1 MTTTGSVDTATAALR
16 RAIYYLDRSL
26 APAPKVRA
34 FRTALSVVEGLGDD
48 ELDRHLAARSIT
60 ELDGIGPSTGAVITE
75 AFGDGSKPGYLSKLE
90 ASTRL
95 EVGEGA
101 ELRTRLRGDC
111 HLHSTWS
118 DGGASIEDMARTAID
133 LGHEYIVLT
142 DHSPRLTIAH
152 GLSQE
157 RLDEQRVEV
166 ERLNELLSPFR
177 ILRGVEVDILEDGTL
192 DHSDEVLAGLDIVVA
207 SVHSKLKMPADQ
219 MTRRMVMA
227 VANPNVDILGH
238 CTGRQ
243 IVGTHCIAVHGG
255 VVMGRHIAGRHH
267 VLGEDASKGGAGRD
281 SLPAGERREGF
292 QDDAAGFFHREGFA
306 GVGRTAAIVQIH
318 VRIPRRRQSQLIT
331 YSAGCR
337 QHGLLCRTAH

>member
-1 MTTTGSVDTATAALR
+1 MAPMTGSVSTASAALR
-16 RAIYYLDRSL
+16 RAVYYLDRSL

-34 FRTALSVVEGLGDD
+34 FRTALGVVEALGDA
-48 ELDRHLAARSIT
+48 ELDRHLAAGTIT

-75 AFGDGSKPGYLSKLE
+75 AFGSKPGYLAKLE
-90 ASTRL
+90 ASTAI
-95 EVGEGA
+95 EAGEGA
-101 ELRTRLRGDC
+101 DLRARLRGDC

-118 DGGASIEDMARTAID
+118 DGGASIEEMARTAIT

-192 DHSDEVLAGLDIVVA
+192 DHADAVLADLDIVVA
-207 SVHSKLKMPADQ
+207 SVHSKLKMPAEQ

-227 VANPNVDILGH
+227 VANPHVDILGH

-243 IVGTHCIAVHGG
+243 IVGTPRAPSTFDAEMVFAACAKFGTAVEINCRPERQDPPDELLELALDWDCMVSIDTDAHAPGQMEWQISGCDKAVRHG
-255 VVMGRHIAGRHH
+255 ID
-267 VLGEDASKGGAGRD
+267 DASIINVRSA
-281 SLPAGERREGF
+281 
-292 QDDAAGFFHREGFA
+292 DDLLAWAA
-306 GVGRTAAIVQIH
+306 
-318 VRIPRRRQSQLIT
+318 S
-331 YSAGCR
+331 
-337 QHGLLCRTAH
+337 

>member
-48 ELDRHLAARSIT
+48 ELDHHLAARSIT

-207 SVHSKLKMPADQ
+207 SVHSKLKMPAEQ

-243 IVGTHCIAVHGG
+243 IVGTPRAPSQFDAEIVFAACARFGTAVEINCRPERQDPPDELLELALDWDCVVSIDTDAHAPGQMEWQISGCDKAVRHG
-255 VVMGRHIAGRHH
+255 I
-267 VLGEDASKGGAGRD
+267 
-281 SLPAGERREGF
+281 
-292 QDDAAGFFHREGFA
+292 DDAKIVNTMSADDLLA
-306 GVGRTAAIVQIH
+306 WAAN
-318 VRIPRRRQSQLIT
+318 
-331 YSAGCR
+331 
-337 QHGLLCRTAH
+337 

>member
-157 RLDEQRVEV
+157 RLDEQHVEV

-207 SVHSKLKMPADQ
+207 SVHSKLKMPAEQ

-243 IVGTHCIAVHGG
+243 IVGTPRAPSSSTP
-255 VVMGRHIAGRHH
+255 RSSSR
-267 VLGEDASKGGAGRD
+267 
-281 SLPAGERREGF
+281 PAPGSAPPSRS
-292 QDDAAGFFHREGFA
+292 
-306 GVGRTAAIVQIH
+306 TAARNA
-318 VRIPRRRQSQLIT
+318 RIRPTNCSSSRSTGTAWCPSTPTPMPPARWNGRSPAATRRSATGSTTPRS
-331 YSAGCR
+331 
-337 QHGLLCRTAH
+337 